1 LAEPT
6 ILAWLLIGVVAGAL
20 ANLAVPGRVPGGSLV
35 AVLLG
40 IAGALLAGF
49 LLRALGLAAMP
60 VWIDD
65 VAAAA
70 GSVVLLASYRM
81 VLSRRLR

>member
-1 LAEPT
+1 MAEPT
-6 ILAWLLIGVVAGAL
+6 VLAWLLIGVVAGAF
-20 ANLAVPGRVPGGSLV
+20 ANLAIPGRVPGGSLV

-49 LLRALGLAAMP
+49 LLRALGFVAMP
-60 VWIDD
+60 GWIDD

-70 GSVVLLASYRM
+70 GAVLLLASYRV